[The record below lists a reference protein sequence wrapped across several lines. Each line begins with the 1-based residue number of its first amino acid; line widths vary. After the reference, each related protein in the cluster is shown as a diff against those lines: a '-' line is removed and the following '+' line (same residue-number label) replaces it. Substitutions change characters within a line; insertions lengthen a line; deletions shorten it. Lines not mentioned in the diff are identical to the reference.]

1 MLTRMGKLVIAGG
14 VIGLVLVIFGIIIDH
29 VPGILMKK
37 SVPIGK
43 QNLTLSLPSFI
54 ISLFLS
60 VANLPAFMHKF
71 LHLSFH

>member
-54 ISLFLS
+54 ISL
-60 VANLPAFMHKF
+60 
-71 LHLSFH
+71 LHTTTKYKTRRGRKP